1 MQSGRNC
8 PTLEAATERNS
19 WPMAKI
25 AATNADKNRFVR
37 SVKLMLGGSGNTDMA
52 LRYFERPFNKLMM
65 LEENE

>member
-1 MQSGRNC
+1 
-8 PTLEAATERNS
+8 
-19 WPMAKI
+19 MAKI

-37 SVKLMLGGSGNTDMA
+37 SVKLMLGGSGKTDIA